1 MEPWPLEGL
10 GRFLEGPAAKD
21 LNWKALRRSL
31 YGPRKAVGRSLE
43 GNWKV
48 HARHT
53 ADHFMH
59 AIIEAPG
66 KRRIVL
72 QH

>member
-10 GRFLEGPAAKD
+10 GRFLEGPAGKV

-53 ADHFMH
+53 PDHFMH